1 MGSGWG
7 DQFPPL
13 AMVNPTGAWA
23 RKDLVWGWAPSPRED
38 DESPWSCQDWIQRAA
53 PPTHPGSLLCPQLI
67 FLLPDSMMGSG
78 PIQRA
83 DPPAL
88 KTGQTSPGVQKGLS
102 QGCLQHPPPPPR
114 PHSFSP
120 TTPAPQAAFGGWAGQ
135 GQWMAHHPAP
145 GGDTAWSQGHQKA
158 MGDDSPDSSREPS
171 GRGGGGAGAAP
182 QHPPCKL
189 KLRAG
194 L

>member
-1 MGSGWG
+1 MAHGHGLTSQCPQMASSLGADWDQAGTSLQPQPSTLRHCPQAWHEGVQPKDPSPLQAVVNPRQGIPRVVWMGSGWG

-38 DESPWSCQDWIQRAA
+38 DESPWSRQDWIQRAA

-83 DPPAL
+83 DPPQNWPNFSRGAEGAL
-88 KTGQTSPGVQKGLS
+88 PGVS
-102 QGCLQHPPPPPR
+102 AASSPPFLLP
-114 PHSFSP
+114 
-120 TTPAPQAAFGGWAGQ
+120 
-135 GQWMAHHPAP
+135 HHPSPP
-145 GGDTAWSQGHQKA
+145 G
-158 MGDDSPDSSREPS
+158 
-171 GRGGGGAGAAP
+171 
-182 QHPPCKL
+182 CF
-189 KLRAG
+189 
-194 L
+194 

>member
-13 AMVNPTGAWA
+13 AMVNPTEAWA

-102 QGCLQHPPPPPR
+102 QGCLQHPPPPP
-114 PHSFSP
+114 PPIPSP
-120 TTPAPQAAFGGWAGQ
+120 PPPQPPRLLLGAGQ
-135 GQWMAHHPAP
+135 GRDSGWPIILPREVTLPGARAIRKLWEMIAQIAAGSLRGEGEVGLGLPRSIPPA
-145 GGDTAWSQGHQKA
+145 S
-158 MGDDSPDSSREPS
+158 
-171 GRGGGGAGAAP
+171 
-182 QHPPCKL
+182 
-189 KLRAG
+189 
-194 L
+194 